1 LKLFAFIKYYRHL
14 EKHIILFII
23 AEFFLQL
30 INAAFMA
37 IMLIYMAKKGY
48 YDHESAS
55 FVSFRF
61 LGVLL
66 FAFPLGLIIKGRK
79 LKPIFYI
86 SSLLTPILSLLI
98 LEAIDLRID
107 WMLYGSLF
115 LWGISFT
122 GIQISALPFILRN
135 AKQETHTQAITLSYS
150 TWSVAGIVSG
160 GIIFGLSN
168 INPVFFDEKLIL
180 QIISLLGFICIFFI
194 FSIKKE
200 EHVPELLRPRTNL
213 KDFDWLIILKA
224 LVPTLIIAVG
234 AGLTIPFIGLFFFK
248 IHHLDSDNFAMLSA
262 LATAIVFG
270 VVLFVPI
277 IKDKLGYKKAIPL
290 TQLAAIMALVV
301 LALTELIDSWL
312 ALYLAMAMYLLRQ
325 PLMNM
330 ALLRQPLMNMAGPM
344 TSDLVMKYVGE
355 RNREMMSALTSAV
368 WSGSWFISSIIFQLL
383 RQVGFRYVYVFLIT
397 AGLYLF
403 GVLMYYLLI
412 LDYEKKLKSGILKEE

>member
-1 LKLFAFIKYYRHL
+1 MRLFSFIKYYKNL
-14 EKHIILFII
+14 EKHILQFIV

-37 IMLIYMAKKGY
+37 IMLIYMEKTGY
-48 YDHESAS
+48 KDHESAS

-86 SSLLTPILSLLI
+86 SSVLTPTLSLVI
-98 LEAIDLRID
+98 LEAIDLQKD
-107 WMLYGSLF
+107 WLLYGSLF

-122 GIQISALPFILRN
+122 GIQISALPYILRN
-135 AKQETHTQAITLSYS
+135 ARKDTHTEAITLSYS
-150 TWSVAGIVSG
+150 TWSVAGIISG
-160 GIIFGLSN
+160 GLIFGLSN
-168 INPVFFDEKLIL
+168 INPKLFDEKLIL
-180 QIISLLGFICIFFI
+180 QIISLLGFICIAFV
-194 FSIKKE
+194 FSIKKTE
-200 EHVPELLRPRTNL
+200 QVPELTRSRFNL
-213 KDFDWLIILKA
+213 KDFDWYIIIKA

-248 IHHLDSDNFAMLSA
+248 VHGLDSDRFAILSA

-290 TQLAAIMALVV
+290 TQLAAIAALTI
-301 LALTELIDSWL
+301 LALTEIMNHWM
-312 ALYLAMAMYLLRQ
+312 ALYLAMLMY
-325 PLMNM
+325 
-330 ALLRQPLMNMAGPM
+330 LLRQPLMNMAGPM

-368 WSGSWFISSIIFQLL
+368 WSGSWFISSIIFQIL
-383 RQVGFRYVYVFLIT
+383 RKTGLQYVYVFLIT
-397 AGLYLF
+397 AALYLF

-412 LDYEKKLKSGILKEE
+412 LDYEKKIDLKE